1 MLRKFKVTVN
11 DEVYEVQVEEII
23 EGGAAAA
30 PSSQVIKPAPQ
41 PAPISKPAA
50 TPAPPPAN
58 AKAAS
63 GTGQQIVAPLPGVVL
78 NILVNVGDKVSAGQT
93 VIILEAM
100 KMENEIAAPVSG
112 TVSSL
117 LVSKGQSVNTNETLL
132 TIE

>member
-1 MLRKFKVTVN
+1 
-11 DEVYEVQVEEII
+11 
-23 EGGAAAA
+23 
-30 PSSQVIKPAPQ
+30 PA
-41 PAPISKPAA
+41 S
-50 TPAPPPAN
+50 PPASP
-58 AKAAS
+58 KAAS
-63 GTGQQIVAPLPGVVL
+63 GAGQQVVAPLPGVVL

-117 LVSKGQSVNTNETLL
+117 LVSKGQSVSTNEALL